1 MSAPAGLAPDLA
13 LHLERLEMRL
23 AILEGALSPA
33 PVYACAK
40 AALPP
45 AAAFINCVLRIT
57 DLNILAA
64 SDGANWIRQDTGA
77 VA

>member
-1 MSAPAGLAPDLA
+1 MTLPLGVDP
-13 LHLERLEMRL
+13 RL
-23 AILEGALSPA
+23 AIHLEQLEVRLAALEGGLNPR

-40 AALPP
+40 ASLPP
-45 AAAFINCVLRIT
+45 AAAFLNCVVHIT

-64 SDGANWIRQDTGA
+64 SDGVNWIRQDTGA